1 MAIANT
7 FITLILLSLFVAV
20 YPSLP
25 TLKDFESECW
35 EFESLRPHQLY
46 QSCNSASNFLIAFVA
61 VPEFFVLQSYP
72 SAEGL
77 ALEIGITHRYIM
89 SGMLFIVVCFAFQ
102 SRNVEKVDN
111 QKAILLGAA
120 IGFSAMCAVIISMPV
135 FRGIPLS
142 IPPMIA
148 TGTIAALSFWSRS
161 KLS

>member
-1 MAIANT
+1 MPFKKMMSIAAT
-7 FITLILLSLFVAV
+7 VPLI
-20 YPSLP
+20 
-25 TLKDFESECW
+25 
-35 EFESLRPHQLY
+35 
-46 QSCNSASNFLIAFVA
+46 FLIAFVA

-89 SGMLFIVVCFAFQ
+89 SGMLFLVVCFSFL

-111 QKAILLGAA
+111 QKEILLGAV
-120 IGFSAMCAVIISMPV
+120 IGFSVMCAVIISMPV

-148 TGTIAALSFWSRS
+148 TGTIAVLSFWSRM

>member
-1 MAIANT
+1 MPFKKMMSIAAT
-7 FITLILLSLFVAV
+7 VPLI
-20 YPSLP
+20 
-25 TLKDFESECW
+25 
-35 EFESLRPHQLY
+35 
-46 QSCNSASNFLIAFVA
+46 FLIAFVA

-89 SGMLFIVVCFAFQ
+89 SGMLFMVACFAFL
-102 SRNVEKVDN
+102 SRNFEKVDN
-111 QKAILLGAA
+111 QKEILLGAA
-120 IGFSAMCAVIISMPV
+120 IGFSVMCAVIISMPV

>member
-1 MAIANT
+1 MPYKKMMSIVAT
-7 FITLILLSLFVAV
+7 VPLI
-20 YPSLP
+20 
-25 TLKDFESECW
+25 
-35 EFESLRPHQLY
+35 
-46 QSCNSASNFLIAFVA
+46 FLIAFVA

-77 ALEIGITHRYIM
+77 GLEIGITHRYIM
-89 SGMLFIVVCFAFQ
+89 SGMLFMLACFAFL

-111 QKAILLGAA
+111 QKEILLGAT
-120 IGFSAMCAVIISMPV
+120 IGFSVMCAVIISMPV

-142 IPPMIA
+142 VPPMIA

>member
-1 MAIANT
+1 MPYKIMMSVVASVP
-7 FITLILLSLFVAV
+7 LIFLTGFVV
-20 YPSLP
+20 
-25 TLKDFESECW
+25 
-35 EFESLRPHQLY
+35 
-46 QSCNSASNFLIAFVA
+46 

-89 SGMLFIVVCFAFQ
+89 AGMLFMVACFAFQ
-102 SRNVEKVDN
+102 SRNIEKVDD
-111 QKAILLGAA
+111 QKEILLGAA
-120 IGFSAMCAVIISMPV
+120 IGFSVMCAVIISMPV

-148 TGTIAALSFWSRS
+148 TGTIAVLSFWSRS

>member
-1 MAIANT
+1 MPYKKMMSIAAT
-7 FITLILLSLFVAV
+7 VPLI
-20 YPSLP
+20 
-25 TLKDFESECW
+25 
-35 EFESLRPHQLY
+35 
-46 QSCNSASNFLIAFVA
+46 FLIAFVA

-89 SGMLFIVVCFAFQ
+89 SGMLFMVACFAFL
-102 SRNVEKVDN
+102 SRDVEKVDN
-111 QKAILLGAA
+111 QKEILLGAA
-120 IGFSAMCAVIISMPV
+120 IGFSVMCAVIISMPV

>member
-1 MAIANT
+1 MPYKIMMSINATVPPI
-7 FITLILLSLFVAV
+7 
-20 YPSLP
+20 
-25 TLKDFESECW
+25 
-35 EFESLRPHQLY
+35 
-46 QSCNSASNFLIAFVA
+46 FLIAFIA

-89 SGMLFIVVCFAFQ
+89 AGMLFMVVCIAFL

-111 QKAILLGAA
+111 QKEILLGAA
-120 IGFSAMCAVIISMPV
+120 IGLSVMCAVIISMPV

-148 TGTIAALSFWSRS
+148 TGTIAVLSFWSRM

>member
-1 MAIANT
+1 MPYKIMMSIVAT
-7 FITLILLSLFVAV
+7 VPLI
-20 YPSLP
+20 
-25 TLKDFESECW
+25 
-35 EFESLRPHQLY
+35 
-46 QSCNSASNFLIAFVA
+46 FLIAFVA
-61 VPEFFVLQSYP
+61 VPGFFVLQSYP

-89 SGMLFIVVCFAFQ
+89 SGMLFMVVCFAFQ

-120 IGFSAMCAVIISMPV
+120 IGFSAMCAVIISMAV

-142 IPPMIA
+142 VPPMIA